1 MFIHV
6 IFDGSMLIQLLF
18 GLVPISGVKNTN
30 TASGF
35 REVDQTFR
43 TRAYL
48 TMQNRNQWK
57 ISKAGLT
64 HKVCEYMTTELFLAT
79 MLSTLF

>member
-1 MFIHV
+1 
-6 IFDGSMLIQLLF
+6 MLIQLLF

-48 TMQNRNQWK
+48 MHHVQNRNQWK

-64 HKVCEYMTTELFLAT
+64 HKVCEYDHTALTSHHAIDPFLGMWEL
-79 MLSTLF
+79 